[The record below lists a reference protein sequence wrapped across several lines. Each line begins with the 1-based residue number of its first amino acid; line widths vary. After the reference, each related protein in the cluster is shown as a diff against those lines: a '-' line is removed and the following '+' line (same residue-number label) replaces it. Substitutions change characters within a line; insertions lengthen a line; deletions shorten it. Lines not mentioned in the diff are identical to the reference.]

1 MGEALK
7 KLRRLAVVFTLL
19 FGCFTP
25 CGLADLQTAPPAGTP
40 PGARQVQTAQRN
52 AKPSP
57 VVKSANMD
65 LAETYE
71 RLKRWAEAEKYFQEA
86 AKELES
92 ATRREALL
100 GIERVRAASGAQN
113 QELAGA
119 RYYKNADVR
128 EKAEELY
135 VAALKSDSETV
146 KKAASDA
153 LTELQRALWLKRNFD
168 LALQWLAYV
177 TFVLGVL
184 SVPVFLRM
192 VWRIAQSIELRP
204 FTEVGDH
211 VQGQVAFWLSYV
223 RASIQSLGV
232 PLPFG
237 ISPILPELFFNTAL
251 PMFRDELPE
260 PQSELQVGGVK
271 IPLAALVGVFAK
283 PRVRI
288 SGGWI
293 APAAPAA
300 GRAFASVSRRSS
312 FGKARDSWVLTRSI
326 NAATLEPDLE
336 AFAYDVYVKAV
347 ETHAS

>member
-40 PGARQVQTAQRN
+40 PDARQVQTAQRN

-57 VVKSANMD
+57 VVKSANID

-86 AKELES
+86 AKELEP
-92 ATRREALL
+92 AARREALL
-100 GIERVRAASGAQN
+100 GIERARAAAGAQN

-119 RYYKNADVR
+119 RYYQNADVR

-135 VAALKSDSETV
+135 VAALKSDSENV
-146 KKAASDA
+146 KKAANDA
-153 LTELQRALWLKRNFD
+153 LAELQGALRLKRKFD
-168 LALQWLAYV
+168 WVLQGLAYLA
-177 TFVLGVL
+177 FVLGVL
-184 SVPVFLRM
+184 SVLVFPWM
-192 VWRIAQSIELRP
+192 VWRIARSIELRP

-223 RASIQSLGV
+223 RARIQSIGA

-237 ISPILPELFFNTAL
+237 ISPYSAELLFNTAL

-260 PQSELQVGGVK
+260 PQSELEIGGVK
-271 IPLAALVGVFAK
+271 IPLAALIGVFIK

-293 APAAPAA
+293 APAAPAD
-300 GRAFASVSRRSS
+300 GIAFASVSRPSS
-312 FGKARDSWVLTRSI
+312 FGKDRDPMVLTRSI
-326 NAATLEPDLE
+326 NTATLEPDLE
-336 AFAYDVYVKAV
+336 AFAYDVYIKAV
-347 ETHAS
+347 EAHAS